1 MYNDTPFSFYVNQ
14 STNINFMSS
23 YQKVN
28 YDGKLGAYQRY
39 GNKLYKQPVQ
49 YEKDP
54 FNSYQNFLYKRALFG
69 LAVYTQEELSKMH
82 TDKKKRIEK
91 VHSRAQTILNIWKQE
106 LCNQWTIKLLENLFW
121 HSKLVKDFNEKFGDE
136 LDPSYISKMDFKSLG
151 VNKMGIINKL
161 IQEKILPNNFY
172 QLTERV

>member
-1 MYNDTPFSFYVNQ
+1 M
-14 STNINFMSS
+14 ST

-28 YDGKLGAYQRY
+28 YDGRLGSYQRY
-39 GNKLYKQPVQ
+39 GNKLQRQPIQ

-69 LAVYTQEELSKMH
+69 LAVYSQEELVKMH

-91 VHSRAQTILNIWKQE
+91 VHGRAQNILNLWKQE
-106 LCNQWTIKLLENLFW
+106 LTNEWAVKLLNTLFW
-121 HSKLVKDFNEKFGDE
+121 HSEFVKDFSQKFGNDT
-136 LDPSYISKMDFKSLG
+136 DPEYISKVDFKSLG
-151 VNKMGIINKL
+151 ISKVDVVNKL

-172 QLTERV
+172 QLTEKA

>member
-1 MYNDTPFSFYVNQ
+1 
-14 STNINFMSS
+14 MSS

-28 YDGKLGAYQRY
+28 YDGKLASYQRY

-69 LAVYTQEELSKMH
+69 LAVYTQEELVKMH

-91 VHSRAQTILNIWKQE
+91 VHIRAQSILNVWKQE
-106 LCNQWTIKLLENLFW
+106 LCNQWSVKLLEKLFW
-121 HSKLVKDFNEKFGDE
+121 HSKLIKEINEKFGDE
-136 LDPSYISKMDFKSLG
+136 LDPSYISKVDFKSLG
-151 VNKMGIINKL
+151 VQKLDIVNKL
-161 IQEKILPNNFY
+161 IQEKILPNDFY
-172 QLTERV
+172 KLTERA